1 MKLFEKN
8 IKEVLDYLKLP
19 LINNENELE
28 LIFGSTPYKNPID
41 KGVFLRVL
49 EECKLKYKKHS
60 ETIDLDITTEYRGK
74 PGNVRATIHGLD
86 DIKKYCKEMTLKDI
100 VNVEYMQKKFIP
112 DKKGLIDENYNV
124 RLKVKTENIL
134 EPSHY
139 FVRSFN
145 QDYDNKGKHYRYKK
159 RFSFLTNDKLFR
171 IDLTILKSTKYYKGK
186 YDFQK
191 SFKKAKILNNPET
204 YEIEIEYIGFD
215 KDKKTGIQTIDKLYE
230 SYKEEKNEYYPV
242 LKKADIYDP
251 LRLGIDTSLFEDE
264 ASTFD
269 EDPEYSMY
277 SPRFDGDKD
286 PVLFMNY
293 TESSLRYSHDDYR
306 TLIGKSTMIRRTYFK
321 ENGIDMKIFET
332 LLEYSKRNVF
342 HAIISDVVEKVDE
355 SGKYIDTEAIIT
367 LYPEIGN
374 TNKLFVPLK
383 YLVGG
388 YFEIGEDKI
397 RQLGSRSFL
406 YEYLDDDNKVDLV
419 EQLPGGEPGGS
430 LESSEEPTYAPGSPQ
445 GSLESSE
452 DPTYAP
458 GSPQYDPPDFD
469 LDNEQNGGA
478 GEKVSQTMLLNKIL
492 ETLEETVVHLSKI
505 VYDTDELI
513 SYKLKDD
520 IIYDYRKLTR
530 QKAKYFTFMG
540 PQPITLNKEGI
551 DINNP
556 ASILVD
562 YAVTEKADGERY
574 ELFIFNKSGYLINA
588 KKEVIDTGCNFD
600 NIEGNWIFDGE
611 YITKDKF
618 NEPTR
623 LYMIFDVYWC
633 DIKGKGIP
641 KEAHTLPFIT
651 RDSDDIRSRKY
662 ILDWFMDTVEIRR
675 KTASTIEWEG
685 YTPEGKP
692 FVKTEAPTEIRLKS
706 YEFGYQTETIDE
718 LVDKKTLTK
727 DKYIQI
733 FKSSRSI
740 LKKDKEGHFPYRID
754 GLIYLPTRLS
764 VRGSI
769 ENVNAMK
776 ISGTWGY
783 NYKWKESKENTIDF
797 QVKVKTDIERGGIKD
812 IINNYVDKTSGKRRL
827 QEYKTVE
834 LFVGYKDI
842 DDDNIDY
849 CMRIMEDFKKSTE
862 TIQKFNINSEDEQK
876 YNETNIPLVNG
887 KMLCDN
893 FEKSEISDGD
903 LVEMRFNPN
912 ASEGMYWEP
921 IRVRKDKLKPQYFLS
936 ANNIWKTIKDPIT
949 EEMITGSDIVNGNSS
964 VIDDG
969 IYYID
974 REDDLLEI
982 SYPLRRF
989 HNYIKSRLISGICS
1003 SIRGRIKVMDLSIG
1017 RGGDILKYLETD
1029 NVSFMFGIDIS
1040 SNIKEACKRFSRINN
1055 NTCKPVIVRG
1065 DTGKNIMNL
1074 EFSDIDESSK
1084 SEKEHCETMTNI
1096 IYGKE
1101 IAIPKKYSEVRQKY
1115 FGIASDGFDIVSSQF
1130 SMHYY
1135 FESRKSFDGFIRN
1148 LRENVKKGGY
1158 FIGTCYDGNK
1168 IFDYF
1173 KSQEDKYPDLSEESS
1188 DEEES
1193 EETTEM
1199 DMNLQ
1204 DIKDLREKIMFKDV
1218 KGNTVYKIEKK
1229 YEIDNFDYN
1238 EEDDTNMFGQVIDV
1252 YMDSIG
1258 QVIPEYL
1265 VNFEF
1270 FVKVM
1275 GENGFK
1281 PVVPTNVKRKYSSI
1295 FRKDNFN
1302 EMNIGN
1308 FKEILDKI
1316 REIEKSDPEF
1326 NERYYPAKDMGGDYS
1341 NKHPMY
1347 TLSSFNNYFV
1357 FQKRD

>member
-41 KGVFLRVL
+41 KAVFLRVL

-86 DIKKYCKEMTLKDI
+86 DIKKYCKELTLRDI

-139 FVRSFN
+139 FVKSFN
-145 QDYDNKGKHYRYKK
+145 QDYEDKGKHYRYKK

-215 KDKKTGIQTIDKLYE
+215 KDKKTGIPTIDKLYE
-230 SYKEEKNEYYPV
+230 NYKEEKTEYYPV

-251 LRLGIDTSLFEDE
+251 LGLGIDTSLFEDE
-264 ASTFD
+264 EITF
-269 EDPEYSMY
+269 EDTDYEYSAS

-286 PVLFMNY
+286 PILFMNY

-306 TLIGKSTMIRRTYFK
+306 DLIGKSTMIRRTYFK
-321 ENGIDMKIFET
+321 ENDIDMKIFET
-332 LLEYSKRNVF
+332 LLQYSKRNIF
-342 HAIISDVVEKVDE
+342 HAVISDVVEKVDE
-355 SGKYIDTEAIIT
+355 KSGKYIDTEAIIS

-374 TNKLFVPLK
+374 TSKLYVPLK

-397 RQLGSRSFL
+397 TQLGRRSDLF
-406 YEYLDDDNKVDLV
+406 EYLDDDNKIDVV
-419 EQLPGGEPGGS
+419 EQLAPDSPPGS
-430 LESSEEPTYAPGSPQ
+430 LETSEGPTFAPGSP
-445 GSLESSE
+445 
-452 DPTYAP
+452 
-458 GSPQYDPPDFD
+458 DFD
-469 LDNEQNGGA
+469 ADDDQSGGA
-478 GEKVSQTMLLNKIL
+478 GEKVSQTILLNKIL

-530 QKAKYFTFMG
+530 QRAKYFTFMG
-540 PQPITLNKEGI
+540 PQPVTLNKEGL

-556 ASILVD
+556 GSILVD

-588 KKEVIDTGCNFD
+588 KKEVIDTGCTFD
-600 NIEGNWIFDGE
+600 NIEGNWLFDGE
-611 YITKDKF
+611 FITKDKF

-633 DIKGKGIP
+633 DINGVGIP

-651 RDSDDIRSRKY
+651 RDPDDIRSRKY
-662 ILDWFMDTVEIRR
+662 ILEWFMDKVEIKG
-675 KTASTIEWEG
+675 KTNLPSWAPKKHLES
-685 YTPEGKP
+685 
-692 FVKTEAPTEIRLKS
+692 PTEIRLKS
-706 YEFGYQTETIDE
+706 YEFGYQSETIDE
-718 LVDKKTLTK
+718 LIDKKTLTK

-740 LKKDKEGHFPYRID
+740 LKRDKEGHFPYRID

-797 QVKVKTDIERGGIKD
+797 QVKVKTDIERGEIKD

-849 CMRIMEDFKKSTE
+849 CMRIMEGFKKSTE
-862 TIQKFNINSEDEQK
+862 TIQKFNINSDDEQQ

-893 FEKSEISDGD
+893 FEKSEILDGD

-936 ANNIWKTIKDPIT
+936 ANNIWKTIKEPIT
-949 EEMITGSDIVNGNSS
+949 EEMITGSDIVKGDLS
-964 VIDDG
+964 VVDDG
-969 IYYID
+969 MYYID
-974 REDDLLEI
+974 REDDLLEV

-1003 SIRGRIKVMDLSIG
+1003 SIRGRIKVLDLSIG
-1017 RGGDILKYLETD
+1017 RGGDIFKYLETD

-1040 SNIKEACKRFSRINN
+1040 SNIKEACKRFYRTNN

-1074 EFSDIDESSK
+1074 EYSDINESSK
-1084 SEKEHCETMTNI
+1084 GEKEHCEIMTNI

-1101 IAIPKKYSEVRQKY
+1101 TAIPKKYSEVRQKY

-1158 FIGTCYDGNK
+1158 FIGTCYDGKK
-1168 IFDYF
+1168 IFDHF
-1173 KSQEDKYPDLSEESS
+1173 KTLEDKYPELSEETSE
-1188 DEEES
+1188 EEES
-1193 EETTEM
+1193 EETTEGSEM
-1199 DMNLQ
+1199 ELDLPDM
-1204 DIKDLREKIMFKDV
+1204 KDLREKIMFKDV

-1229 YEIDNFDYN
+1229 YEIDNFDYD
-1238 EEDDTNMFGQVIDV
+1238 EEDDRNMFGQVIDV

-1295 FRKDNFN
+1295 FRKDNFDG
-1302 EMNIGN
+1302 MNIGN

-1316 REIEKSDPEF
+1316 PELEKTDPEF
-1326 NERYYPAKDMGGDYS
+1326 NERYYPAKDMGGGYS

>member
-41 KGVFLRVL
+41 KAVFLRVL
-49 EECKLKYKKHS
+49 EECKVKYKKHS

-86 DIKKYCKEMTLKDI
+86 DIKKYCKEMSLRDI

-139 FVRSFN
+139 FVKSFN
-145 QDYDNKGKHYRYKK
+145 QDYENKGKHYRYKK

-215 KDKKTGIQTIDKLYE
+215 KDKKTGVPTIDKLYE

-242 LKKADIYDP
+242 IKKADIYDP

-264 ASTFD
+264 ESTFD

-277 SPRFDGDKD
+277 SPIFDGDKD

-306 TLIGKSTMIRRTYFK
+306 SLIGKSTMIRRKYFK
-321 ENGIDMKIFET
+321 ENGIDMKVFET
-332 LLEYSKRNVF
+332 LFQYSKRNIF
-342 HAIISDVVEKVDE
+342 HAIISDIVEKVDE
-355 SGKYIDTEAIIT
+355 KSGKYIDTEAIIT

-374 TNKLFVPLK
+374 TRTLNVPLK

-397 RQLGSRSFL
+397 RQIGLRTDL
-406 YEYLDDDNKVDLV
+406 YEYFDDDDKIDVV
-419 EQLPGGEPGGS
+419 GQL
-430 LESSEEPTYAPGSPQ
+430 APGSPQ

-452 DPTYAP
+452 ESTYSPA
-458 GSPQYDPPDFD
+458 SPQYDPPDFD
-469 LDNEQNGGA
+469 PDDSQSGGT

-505 VYDTDELI
+505 VYDTDELM

-540 PQPITLNKEGI
+540 PQPITLNKEGL

-556 ASILVD
+556 GSILVD

-574 ELFIFNKSGYLINA
+574 ELFIFNKNGYLINA

-641 KEAHTLPFIT
+641 KEAHTLPFIS
-651 RDSDDIRSRKY
+651 REDYDLRSRKY
-662 ILDWFMDTVEIRR
+662 ILDWFMDTVEIKG
-675 KTASTIEWEG
+675 KTNLPSWGPKKHLES
-685 YTPEGKP
+685 
-692 FVKTEAPTEIRLKS
+692 PTEIRLKS
-706 YEFGYQTETIDE
+706 YEFGYQTESIDE
-718 LVDKKTLTK
+718 LINKKTLTK

-783 NYKWKESKENTIDF
+783 NYKWKEAKENTIDF
-797 QVKVKTDIERGGIKD
+797 QVKVKTDIEKGEIRD

-849 CMRIMEDFKKSTE
+849 CMRIMEGFKKSTE
-862 TIQKFNINSEDEQK
+862 TIQKFNINSDDEQK

-912 ASEGMYWEP
+912 APEGMYWEP

-949 EEMITGSDIVNGNSS
+949 EEMITGSDIVKGNLS
-964 VIDDG
+964 VVDDG
-969 IYYID
+969 MYYID
-974 REDDLLEI
+974 RDDDLLEI

-1003 SIRGRIKVMDLSIG
+1003 SIRGRIKVLDLSIG
-1017 RGGDILKYLETD
+1017 RGGDIFKYLETD
-1029 NVSFMFGIDIS
+1029 NVTFMFGIDIS
-1040 SNIKEACKRFSRINN
+1040 SNIKEACKRFYRTNN

-1065 DTGKNIMNL
+1065 DTSKNIMNL
-1074 EFSDIDESSK
+1074 EYSDIDESSK

-1101 IAIPKKYSEVRQKY
+1101 TAIPKKYSEVRQKY

-1158 FIGTCYDGNK
+1158 FIGTCYDGKK

-1173 KSQEDKYPDLSEESS
+1173 KKIDDQREKQLEEESS
-1188 DEEES
+1188 EEEGS
-1193 EETTEM
+1193 EEGSEEEIETSEDVSMKEDTTPSM
-1199 DMNLQ
+1199 
-1204 DIKDLREKIMFKDV
+1204 MFKDT
-1218 KGNTVYKIEKK
+1218 KGNTVYKVEKK
-1229 YEIDNFDYN
+1229 YDIDNFDYN
-1238 EEDDTNMFGQVIDV
+1238 EEDDRNMFGQVINV

-1295 FRKDNFN
+1295 FRKDNFD
-1302 EMNIGN
+1302 EMNMGN

-1316 REIEKSDPEF
+1316 PEIEKTDPEF
-1326 NERYYPAKDMGGDYS
+1326 NERYYPAKDMGGGYS